1 MAVALGKAPP
11 PQAGSLSP
19 SGAAGVA
26 SGAQGGPAALQVLQV
41 PGAVPSEG
49 LLSPW
54 SSAVSLSSAFGS
66 PPESATSLPAASA
79 TMASLGGG
87 LGRCAGAFWMALLFD
102 AVGLAILLVGVF
114 VDVFFAD
121 LLIYGGGV
129 GIFFSLLWWVF
140 WYVGNLEVPAAE
152 LQDDVGLRRHSTK
165 KKKAAPVGAPAG
177 HGLARLVRNLSM
189 RFSGPFTAFS
199 RSPECQPGSVRRA
212 HFASAASTSVATT
225 VSSSVE
231 LQAA

>member
-1 MAVALGKAPP
+1 MGNL
-11 PQAGSLSP
+11 
-19 SGAAGVA
+19 
-26 SGAQGGPAALQVLQV
+26 
-41 PGAVPSEG
+41 
-49 LLSPW
+49 
-54 SSAVSLSSAFGS
+54 SLSSAFGS

-79 TMASLGGG
+79 PMASLGGG

-152 LQDDVGLRRHSTK
+152 LQDDVGLRRH
-165 KKKAAPVGAPAG
+165 
-177 HGLARLVRNLSM
+177 GLARLVRNLSM

-212 HFASAASTSVATT
+212 HFASAASASMATT

-231 LQAA
+231 LQPA